1 METLLVAKRDLI
13 IARVLDRLINGQI
26 TTGVAART
34 LSKSIRQIRRLRRRY
49 EQAGIAGL
57 RSGHTGRAAANRLDP
72 ELTARASA
80 IVAQLYRDFGP
91 TLANEKLREH
101 HAICVSTESLR
112 KLMIAQG
119 LWKHRTR
126 KRNVH
131 QPRARRP
138 FYGELVQIDGSPHDW
153 FEGRRPRCTLLVAI
167 DDATSGYMCLLFA
180 EHETTADYFELVSQY
195 VKLHGKPLAFYSD
208 KHAIFRH
215 HLKSSQI
222 ADLRTQFAR
231 AMNELDIELICAN
244 TPQAKGRVERAN
256 ATLQDRLVKEL
267 RLRNIN
273 SIAAANA
280 FLVDYRLEL
289 NRKFQ
294 RPAQLDGNAHRSLNA
309 NEQLEAILVHVEER
323 TLSKNLT
330 FQFGSSLYRIA
341 AEPNLAPGQRVRVQR
356 SINGSIRVDRAGRTL
371 AHEFLREQT
380 NTRIAD
386 RTTISEPGN
395 LRIPNPK
402 KGHKPCADHPWLMQ
416 HRSDADPDILAWET
430 PDIMALG

>member
-1 METLLVAKRDLI
+1 METLLVAKRDLV
-13 IARVLDRLINGQI
+13 IARTLDRLIDGR
-26 TTGVAART
+26 TTTDIAART
-34 LSKSIRQIRRLRRRY
+34 LGKSSRQIRRLRRRY
-49 EQAGIAGL
+49 ERSGIAGL
-57 RSGHTGRAAANRLDP
+57 RSAHIGRPAANRLDSAQ
-72 ELTARASA
+72 TARAIE
-80 IVAQLYRDFGP
+80 IVAHLYRDFGP

-101 HAICVSTESLR
+101 HGINLCTESLR
-112 KLMIAQG
+112 KLMIAEG
-119 LWKHRTR
+119 LWKHRAR

-138 FYGELVQIDGSPHDW
+138 YYGELVQIDGSPHDW

-167 DDATSGYMCLLFA
+167 DDATSGYMSLLFA
-180 EHETTADYFELVSQY
+180 EQETTAGYFELVSQY
-195 VKLHGKPLAFYSD
+195 IGLHGKPLAFYSD

-267 RLRNIN
+267 RLRNID

-280 FLVDYRLEL
+280 FLANYRLDL
-289 NRKFQ
+289 NRRFQ
-294 RPAQLDGNAHRSLNA
+294 RQPQCAGNAHRQLNA
-309 NEQLEAILVHVEER
+309 SEQLEAILIHVEER

-330 FQFGSSLYRIA
+330 FQFGSTLYRVLN
-341 AEPNLAPGQRVRVQR
+341 EPNLAPGQRVRVQR
-356 SINGSIRVDRAGRTL
+356 SVNGNICVDRGGRTL
-371 AHEFLREQT
+371 AHQFVREQT

-386 RTTISEPGN
+386 RTTISEPAN

-402 KGHKPCADHPWLMQ
+402 KGHKPAPDHPWSM
-416 HRSDADPDILAWET
+416 HTRSDADPDILAWET
-430 PDIMALG
+430 PD